1 MKSNRYIGCQNNI
14 IIYNYK
20 EISNGK
26 NESARCRYINEQD
39 SFVSNGDLHN
49 IDKIENT

>member
-26 NESARCRYINEQD
+26 NERYINDQD